1 MQSVSLYGFA
11 EQQKT
16 ITFGRQRLSCLT
28 SNLVQNLISIPL
40 TSKTNMKG
48 LKSG

>member
-1 MQSVSLYGFA
+1 MQPISLYGFA

-16 ITFGRQRLSCLT
+16 ITFGRQRLSYLT
-28 SNLVQNLISIPL
+28 SNLVQNLISTLL
-40 TSKTNMKG
+40 TSKTNMKV